1 MLRASEKRRV
11 GEGDDLIVAPCGPRI
26 MWPSALVLEA
36 LLRLGYEDAPRVQV
50 ALSFMLTQDWCE
62 CGYQHGTG
70 DGAVRLTFG
79 GDRLAAFEERCK
91 NDYRYARL
99 TDPYEILERDLA
111 HQPVRFQR
119 IAQQSAPL
127 ADVYTLEIDRH
138 VQGCEFITTRS
149 LAGVRDPAMRR
160 FAEAHLWRFAGN
172 QLPDGMFPAERYGSG
187 FGQVGI
193 LEAFSRYPHHPVA
206 QMVILRS
213 LAWLV
218 EAQRPDGAWEQP
230 SAGSRRDDRRA
241 DATTRAVVN
250 VLGAV
255 CHYLPEGF
263 WDAG

>member
-1 MLRASEKRRV
+1 M
-11 GEGDDLIVAPCGPRI
+11 
-26 MWPSALVLEA
+26 
-36 LLRLGYEDAPRVQV
+36 
-50 ALSFMLTQDWCE
+50 
-62 CGYQHGTG
+62 
-70 DGAVRLTFG
+70 
-79 GDRLAAFEERCK
+79 
-91 NDYRYARL
+91 
-99 TDPYEILERDLA
+99 A
-111 HQPVRFQR
+111 HE
-119 IAQQSAPL
+119 SAPL
-127 ADVYTLEIDRH
+127 ADVYTLKIDRH
-138 VQGCEFITTRS
+138 IQGCEFITTRS
-149 LAGVRDPAMRR
+149 LAGVRDPDVRR

-255 CHYLPEGF
+255 RHYLPEGF